1 MAKKQKEVQVI
12 NVKNPKVGKMYEFTW
27 AKMQVY
33 QGVLAEENANLTKAY
48 GVKWY
53 SFHVTASSEDS
64 AKLGGRPYWI
74 YSCSIFDII
83 KEVPSIT
90 KSKYV

>member
-1 MAKKQKEVQVI
+1 MAKKQKEIQVI
-12 NVKNPKVGKMYEFTW
+12 NVKNPKVGKIYEFTW
-27 AKMQVY
+27 AKISVY

-53 SFHVTASSEDS
+53 SFHVPAGPDD
-64 AKLGGRPYWI
+64 ARRMGRPYWI

-83 KEVPSIT
+83 KEVPEIT

>member
-1 MAKKQKEVQVI
+1 MAKKQKEIQVI
-12 NVKNPKVGKMYEFTW
+12 NVKNPKVGKLYEFTW
-27 AKMQVY
+27 AKMQVFH
-33 QGVLAEENANLTKAY
+33 GTLLEENANLTKAY

-53 SFHVTASSEDS
+53 SFSVEASKED
-64 AKLGGRPYWI
+64 AMKLGRPYWI

-90 KSKYV
+90 KFKHV

>member
-1 MAKKQKEVQVI
+1 MAKKQKEIQVI
-12 NVKNPKVGKMYEFTW
+12 NVKNPKVGKIYEFTW
-27 AKMQVY
+27 AKMSVFH
-33 QGVLAEENANLTKAY
+33 GTLMEENANLTKAY

-53 SFHVTASSEDS
+53 SFSVPASEEDTRRM
-64 AKLGGRPYWI
+64 GRPYWI

-83 KEVPSIT
+83 KEVPAIT